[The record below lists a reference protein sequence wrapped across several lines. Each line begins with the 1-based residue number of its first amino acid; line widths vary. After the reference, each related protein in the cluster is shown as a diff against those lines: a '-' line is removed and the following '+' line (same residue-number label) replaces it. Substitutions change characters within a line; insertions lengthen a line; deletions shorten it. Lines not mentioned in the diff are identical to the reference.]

1 MSCLGDPSGGY
12 PLRAKIGAAEG
23 AFKMSNY
30 PETVKEAMVRKLTT
44 PGAPSARVLAQ
55 EVEITQSTLSR
66 WVREYAKLGKAGG
79 VMKNRRPQD
88 WTAEEKLV
96 AVLEYEK
103 LDDQE
108 RGIYLREKG
117 LHSVHI
123 EGWKKQILE
132 GLKSSK
138 SGKKDPRD
146 TRIKELEKELGRKE
160 KALAEAAALL
170 VLKKKVQ
177 DIWGYGEEQR

>member
-1 MSCLGDPSGGY
+1 
-12 PLRAKIGAAEG
+12 
-23 AFKMSNY
+23 
-30 PETVKEAMVRKLTT
+30 
-44 PGAPSARVLAQ
+44 
-55 EVEITQSTLSR
+55 
-66 WVREYAKLGKAGG
+66 
-79 VMKNRRPQD
+79 MKKRRPQD

-103 LDDQE
+103 LKEQE
-108 RGIYLREKG
+108 RGTYLREKG

-123 EGWKKQILE
+123 ERWKQQILE

-146 TRIKELEKELGRKE
+146 TKIKELEKELGRKE

-170 VLKKKVQ
+170 VLKKKAQ
-177 DIWGYGEEQR
+177 DIWGDGEAER